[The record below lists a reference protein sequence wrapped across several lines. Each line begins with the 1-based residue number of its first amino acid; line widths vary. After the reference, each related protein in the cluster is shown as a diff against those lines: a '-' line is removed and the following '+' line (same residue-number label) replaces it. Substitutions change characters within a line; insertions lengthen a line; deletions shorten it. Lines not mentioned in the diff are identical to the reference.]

1 MKKKEKQISTKKLVK
16 KALKNGFKMKPS
28 KGYVYLATIK
38 SGEMFEVIDG
48 TKGIHIESNDCRS
61 VVIVT
66 ECLSA
71 RTEEDKR
78 YYLGKQNWAPKTE
91 VRRI

>member
-1 MKKKEKQISTKKLVK
+1 
-16 KALKNGFKMKPS
+16 
-28 KGYVYLATIK
+28 
-38 SGEMFEVIDG
+38 VIDG

-66 ECLSA
+66 ECLSV

-78 YYLGKQNWAPKTE
+78 YYLGKQNWSPTTE